1 MPLLKGRGDRP
12 GLLGKVRDRRDDR
25 QDDRGDRR
33 DDRQDDRGDRR
44 DDRQDDR
51 GDRRDD
57 RQDRRRRGPG
67 LLR

>member
-1 MPLLKGRGDRP
+1 MPLLRDRGDRP
-12 GLLGKVRDRRDDR
+12 GLLGGRDRRE
-25 QDDRGDRR
+25 DRR
-33 DDRQDDRGDRR
+33 DDRGDRR

-67 LLR
+67 LFR